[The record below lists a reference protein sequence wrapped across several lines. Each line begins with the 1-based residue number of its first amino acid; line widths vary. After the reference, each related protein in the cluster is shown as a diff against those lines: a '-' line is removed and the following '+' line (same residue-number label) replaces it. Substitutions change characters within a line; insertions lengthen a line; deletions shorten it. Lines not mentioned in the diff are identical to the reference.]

1 MLDIIEQT
9 SHNSPYTF
17 IHSSMKTD
25 QEKFHLEK
33 ENLIKTNK
41 HLEQIILIKI
51 ENEKKLLEDNQI
63 LDKLI
68 QDLREQLT
76 VYTMSKTRSNES
88 NDLEDDPHPPHPHP
102 NGHKCSNCDYLQK
115 QLQAYIYLYGELID
129 PDVQDNTDHCSFEE
143 LTEKN
148 KRNITNDK
156 ICTKLNQ
163 SIKITDTNSQS
174 NEKVNPNET
183 LIKSHSDYSSSNES
197 SSINEHVNNHNKSHG
212 AKYVRRNES
221 LIESKYT
228 GRLGSSDDSQS
239 NKFNNDILSKW
250 SSIQHENEQLKCQL
264 NEMNSFWEE
273 KQKKLED
280 HCRLLSARLKYMKSK
295 HSSVQ
300 HHKISWL
307 KSSLN
312 ILVPL
317 KKLKYHSRRKF
328 KLNYR
333 TKREIQQ
340 DFNHLSDCNQ
350 CQDVEDPR
358 KNVNQLMTLN
368 HDDNNQ
374 SDATSSELIM
384 KQNLNN
390 EPKLKLIN
398 NYKTSLIKS
407 RKRAI
412 QLLKAQNKL
421 PHLTEIQCSYELL
434 SQRNN
439 SLLQQYQVMR
449 KLKITAE
456 QSNQELNNVVES
468 LSSMLHRSRKQNIQ
482 AKRTI
487 ESIKMH
493 LIKLQ
498 DTIKQLNMENN
509 QITTVHQSV
518 NNTSSTLD
526 NINSKKLIKEFSDD
540 IIHQVQEAIN
550 RKRIEHINMKNKI
563 ITLENETK
571 RRRHYIEELRIRLQC
586 VLAEQ
591 TDLRNDLLTKQK
603 MNETLKLSELQLKQ
617 TKQSQ
622 HIQLITLINEKKNIL
637 ENFHLLKQSHN
648 HLINELNQL
657 KGNFLNLQK
666 SKNENVSIETR
677 ENNTIKQT
685 KKFNRICANDRI
697 DHLEKFILILANE
710 LIKTIKTICQLRN
723 HSSMITHTINKKS
736 ELSSNYA
743 ISNDGNSK
751 PSISQDSLQ
760 LAKMKA
766 AEILCLSLNDLE
778 KLTFLDQNSCHSDKQ
793 DVNIDNDIED
803 DDRVEEV
810 NSFNDETKHRN
821 EHEKLS
827 KSTIQSYLNNLSKW
841 PIHCES
847 LLKDFPFSKKLTEE
861 FSMKLNDLIDIV
873 SIFFVNETM
882 YY

>member
-1 MLDIIEQT
+1 MMLPRYVKDST
-9 SHNSPYTF
+9 CSRVSP
-17 IHSSMKTD
+17 
-25 QEKFHLEK
+25 
-33 ENLIKTNK
+33 
-41 HLEQIILIKI
+41 
-51 ENEKKLLEDNQI
+51 
-63 LDKLI
+63 
-68 QDLREQLT
+68 
-76 VYTMSKTRSNES
+76 SN
-88 NDLEDDPHPPHPHP
+88 
-102 NGHKCSNCDYLQK
+102 
-115 QLQAYIYLYGELID
+115 
-129 PDVQDNTDHCSFEE
+129 
-143 LTEKN
+143 
-148 KRNITNDK
+148 
-156 ICTKLNQ
+156 
-163 SIKITDTNSQS
+163 
-174 NEKVNPNET
+174 
-183 LIKSHSDYSSSNES
+183 
-197 SSINEHVNNHNKSHG
+197 
-212 AKYVRRNES
+212 
-221 LIESKYT
+221 
-228 GRLGSSDDSQS
+228 
-239 NKFNNDILSKW
+239 W

-350 CQDVEDPR
+350 CQDVEGPR
-358 KNVNQLMTLN
+358 KNDNQLMTLN

-412 QLLKAQNKL
+412 QLLKAHNKL

-456 QSNQELNNVVES
+456 QSNQELNNLVES

-509 QITTVHQSV
+509 QITTVHQSE

-526 NINSKKLIKEFSDD
+526 NMNSKKFIKEFSDD
-540 IIHQVQEAIN
+540 IIHQLQEAIN

-603 MNETLKLSELQLKQ
+603 MNETLKLSEVQLKQ

-622 HIQLITLINEKKNIL
+622 HIQLITLMNEKKNIL

-648 HLINELNQL
+648 HLMNELNQL

-666 SKNENVSIETR
+666 SKNENVSIETT

-710 LIKTIKTICQLRN
+710 LIKTIKTIYQLRN

-810 NSFNDETKHRN
+810 NSFNDGTKHRN

-841 PIHCES
+841 PIHCER

-873 SIFFVNETM
+873 SIFFCK
-882 YY
+882 

>member
-17 IHSSMKTD
+17 IHSSMKTE
-25 QEKFHLEK
+25 QEMFHLDK
-33 ENLIKTNK
+33 ENLIRTNK
-41 HLEQIILIKI
+41 HLEQIILTKI

-63 LDKLI
+63 LDELI

-88 NDLEDDPHPPHPHP
+88 NDLEDDLHHPPHHP
-102 NGHKCSNCDYLQK
+102 IGHKCSNCDYLQK

-129 PDVQDNTDHCSFEE
+129 PNVQDNTDNCSFEE
-143 LTEKN
+143 LTEKS
-148 KRNITNDK
+148 KRNIPSDK

-163 SIKITDTNSQS
+163 PIKITDTNNQS

-183 LIKSHSDYSSSNES
+183 LIKSHSDYSSSSES
-197 SSINEHVNNHNKSHG
+197 SLINECVTNHNKSHG
-212 AKYVRRNES
+212 AKYMRRNES

-239 NKFNNDILSKW
+239 NKFNNDFLSKW

-350 CQDVEDPR
+350 CQDVEGPR
-358 KNVNQLMTLN
+358 KNDNQLMTLN

-412 QLLKAQNKL
+412 QLLKAHNKL

-456 QSNQELNNVVES
+456 QSNQELNNLVES

-509 QITTVHQSV
+509 QITTVHQSE

-526 NINSKKLIKEFSDD
+526 NMNSKKFIKEFSDD
-540 IIHQVQEAIN
+540 IIHQLQEAIN

-603 MNETLKLSELQLKQ
+603 MNETLKLSEVQLKQ

-622 HIQLITLINEKKNIL
+622 HIQLITLMNEKKNIL

-648 HLINELNQL
+648 HLMNELNQL

-666 SKNENVSIETR
+666 SKNENVSIETT

-710 LIKTIKTICQLRN
+710 LIKTIKTIYQLRN

-810 NSFNDETKHRN
+810 NSFNDGTKHRN

-841 PIHCES
+841 PIHCER

-873 SIFFVNETM
+873 SIFFCK
-882 YY
+882 